1 MVSFPE
7 QAPNDLPDG
16 SRVNVQPEEGNSLE
30 ELLSHVACRVHRAGY
45 ALPRLPQ
52 WKVQRETAPYYILW
66 LCVGGAADHQIG
78 GRPYRQESGD
88 LLLVPPNV
96 PVEGSHDPSDPAHV
110 YVLQFAAHLY
120 GVLDVA
126 AVFGLPV
133 HLHPAPDRMEQMV
146 GTVHEIVRELRG
158 RQPGYV
164 LTTNAACARLLVLI
178 YREAVAQGVDGTYA
192 GPLPRKRRPR
202 TVDVERLAP
211 VFLTIQARYAEPLTL
226 ADLAAVV
233 HLHPAYFSALFRRV
247 TGLPPRAYLTQYRLD
262 RVRELLL
269 STDLPVAHIAQR
281 AGFSDQSYLSRVFR
295 EGEGCSPTV
304 YRARNTLSKS

>member
-1 MVSFPE
+1 MSFPE
-7 QAPNDLPDG
+7 QASKDLPDG

-30 ELLSHVACRVHRAGY
+30 ELLSHVTCRVHRAGF

-52 WKVQRETAPYYILW
+52 WKVQRETAPSYILW
-66 LCVGGAADHQIG
+66 LCVGGSSDHQIG

-96 PVEGSHDPSDPAHV
+96 PVEGSHDPSNPAHV

-133 HLHPAPDRMEQMV
+133 HLRPAPDRMEHMV
-146 GTVHEIVRELRG
+146 GAVHEIVRELRA
-158 RQPGYV
+158 RQRGYV
-164 LTTNAACARLLVLI
+164 LAANAACARLLVLI
-178 YREAVAQGVDGTYA
+178 YREAVSQGIDGTSA
-192 GPLPRKRRPR
+192 GSQPRKRRPR

-211 VFLTIQARYAEPLTL
+211 VFLTIQARHAEPLTL
-226 ADLAAVV
+226 ADLAAVLHV
-233 HLHPAYFSALFRRV
+233 HPAHFSALFKRV
-247 TGLPPRAYLTQYRLD
+247 TGFPPRAYLTQYRLD

-269 STDLPVAHIAQR
+269 STDLPIARIAQQ

-295 EGEGCSPTV
+295 AGEGSSPTE